1 MAIGF
6 LRLTKRIIDCPAIY
20 QNIKSELN
28 HIKDGAEIFAVVKA
42 NGYGHG
48 AVKVAEV
55 AREAGVTGFCVSILD
70 EAIELRK
77 GGITEPIL
85 VLGVV
90 EPAFASVLV
99 EYDLACAATSLSW
112 LKDVVAQWPEHLD
125 GTLKIHVKIDTGMGR
140 LGLRTPEEM
149 TDFLAFLTKQD
160 KFIMEGLF
168 THFSKADSQDTSH
181 IELQKTRFDQAL
193 AIFPKDIRYIHTA
206 NSATALWHDHWKS
219 NVVRLGASMYGL
231 NPSGK
236 ELETPY
242 ELRQAM
248 SVVTE
253 IVQLKQVPAGEAIS
267 YGAVYRTT
275 EEEWI
280 ATLPIGY
287 ADGLLRSFEG
297 FKVLVNGERVPIVGR
312 VCMDQ
317 CMIRLKEPV
326 PLGTTVTIFGTDE
339 VSGERILFQEGAEYI
354 GTINYEIPCILSE
367 RVPLVYKNESQL
379 TISDNG

>member
-6 LRLTKRIIDCPAIY
+6 LRPTKRIIDCPAIY
-20 QNIKSELN
+20 QNIKAELN

-77 GGITEPIL
+77 AGIVEPIL

-90 EPAFASVLV
+90 DPVFASVLV
-99 EYDLACAATSLSW
+99 DYDLSCAATSLDW
-112 LKDVVAQWPEHLD
+112 LQEVVAKWPDQEQLKK
-125 GTLKIHVKIDTGMGR
+125 LKIHVKIDTGMGR
-140 LGLRTPEEM
+140 LGLRSESEM
-149 TDFLAFLTKQD
+149 YDVLAFLQVHPE
-160 KFIMEGLF
+160 FEMEGLF

-181 IELQKTRFDQAL
+181 IELQKSRFDQAL
-193 AIFPKDIRYIHTA
+193 AIFPDDIRYIHTA

-219 NVVRLGASMYGL
+219 NMIRLGASLYGL
-231 NPSGK
+231 NPSGN
-236 ELETPY
+236 ELEAPY
-242 ELRQAM
+242 ELKQAM

-267 YGAVYRTT
+267 YGAVYKTT

-287 ADGLLRSFEG
+287 ADGLLRAFEG
-297 FKVLVNGERVPIVGR
+297 FEVLVAGQRAPIVGR

-317 CMIRLKEPV
+317 CMIRLPKPL
-326 PLGTTVTIFGTDE
+326 PLGTTVTIFGTDD
-339 VSGERILFQEGAEYI
+339 VSGKALLFQEGAEYI

-367 RVPLVYKNESQL
+367 RVPLVYKNESKL
-379 TISDNG
+379 VIAD